1 MLELNQSLIN
11 QSVSTSTTTQ
21 NNQGGINMNNEQ
33 MKAMVMEAKQDLMNG
48 LEKLNA
54 IEAML
59 SEQTVE
65 VKEDTFATE
74 PETGI
79 TFPAVERPLDLNEQL
94 MAQFQE
100 KAMDMFQ
107 VTEDDETEENDE
119 DLVELLAKEFGPKD
133 MSRDPE
139 VKVDGG
145 ISIVDEAQAE
155 AIADA
160 LDFMDN
166 PEAHEDAFIETE
178 EEEEAPAPEEIDAL
192 AHMTEA
198 LKDMFVKS
206 VYEEMDEEEPVD
218 EIDIDLGLDES
229 PEENPFENV
238 HVPTKREK
246 REQAAAIELELNTAL
261 ISKENSTPAE
271 EPAIRRENKE
281 VAVISGPINQSL
293 LFNSARVSYKNGS
306 NDFVLALVNHM
317 KRAVNTLYLDGVREF
332 RVGLLNG
339 IELLVPLFW
348 EDIKAACPE
357 AVLSVYDNQ
366 GSKFQRYMGKEDE
379 AKMGIYSPARLSEML
394 LAIADTRVMVKG
406 NAFKIRQEMA
416 KGSTAYIRVL
426 PKGHEDAGNR
436 FMKKEHKALLI
447 CPWSLDVFKTGAY
460 EPKLIEG
467 PGVDFRPVHLKKQ
480 QAHV

>member
-1 MLELNQSLIN
+1 MFKLNESLIN
-11 QSVSTSTTTQ
+11 QSTSTTTQ

-65 VKEDTFATE
+65 VEVKEETFATE
-74 PETGI
+74 PETGM

-100 KAMDMFQ
+100 KAAHMFQ
-107 VTEDDETEENDE
+107 VSEDQEP
-119 DLVELLAKEFGPKD
+119 ELPTKKP
-133 MSRDPE
+133 M
-139 VKVDGG
+139 
-145 ISIVDEAQAE
+145 SIVDEDQE
-155 AIADA
+155 KVIADA

-166 PEAHEDAFIETE
+166 PEAHEDAVIETE
-178 EEEEAPAPEEIDAL
+178 EEEEAPAPEEAN
-192 AHMTEA
+192 A
-198 LKDMFVKS
+198 
-206 VYEEMDEEEPVD
+206 PVN
-218 EIDIDLGLDES
+218 EFDIDLGLDDD

-261 ISKENSTPAE
+261 IQKENSTPVE
-271 EPAIRRENKE
+271 EPVVRRESKE

-306 NDFVLALVNHM
+306 NDFILALVNHM

>member
-1 MLELNQSLIN
+1 MFKLNESLIN
-11 QSVSTSTTTQ
+11 QSTSTTTQ

-59 SEQTVE
+59 SESVEVEVE
-65 VKEDTFATE
+65 VKEETFATE
-74 PETGI
+74 PETGM

-100 KAMDMFQ
+100 KAAHMFQ
-107 VTEDDETEENDE
+107 VSEDQEPELPAEKPMSLVDE
-119 DLVELLAKEFGPKD
+119 DQEK
-133 MSRDPE
+133 
-139 VKVDGG
+139 
-145 ISIVDEAQAE
+145 

-166 PEAHEDAFIETE
+166 PEAHEDAVIETE
-178 EEEEAPAPEEIDAL
+178 EEEEAPAPEEMDAL

-218 EIDIDLGLDES
+218 EIDIDLGLNDD